1 MAATQTVAQRP
12 RLRKSNPIPTIAA
25 PAISVSEIVPRF
37 GVVTLYGYGIK
48 VFVERG
54 HLVLLDGIGD
64 ERRAGRFARVRHG
77 LERLVVIGA
86 DGMVSLAALR
96 WLADQKAAFVMLERD
111 GSVLAATGGHVGPSD
126 ARLRRA
132 QALAGQSGTGV
143 EIAQEL
149 IQRKIAAQERVA
161 REELR
166 DSAAADEISQF
177 SAAIITAN
185 TFRDINFLESRAA
198 ARYWSSWKT
207 IPITFPKE
215 DLPRVPEHWRKFE
228 ARISP
233 LTGSQ
238 RLAANPA
245 NAMLNYVYA
254 LLEAEARL
262 ALVAVGLDPGLGFL
276 HLDTDAR
283 DSLACDLMEPV
294 RPLVDSV
301 VLDWI
306 RRAPLKR
313 EWFFEERN
321 GNCRLMAP
329 FAERLSETIPKLRE
343 AVAPLAEWVARTVWE
358 AIRKSKRE
366 PSPATPLTQ
375 RRKREA
381 KGVSP
386 LPSASPTV
394 RIPKVCRSCGISIS
408 SRKQYCRSCGAAVS
422 TEQLVER
429 AKQGRVAAI
438 TPEALAR
445 EGEAQRRQAKARL
458 NWDPASQPP
467 WLTEE
472 TYRKKIAPL
481 LSQTKTTA
489 IAKALNVSWGY
500 ASEIR
505 QGIHRPHARHW
516 ETLAKLVRIS
526 KKDDS

>member
-12 RLRKSNPIPTIAA
+12 RLRKSESVPAVAPPT
-25 PAISVSEIVPRF
+25 ISVSEIVPRF
-37 GVVTLYGYGIK
+37 GVVTLYGYGIR

-54 HLVLLDGIGD
+54 HLILHDGIGD

-77 LERLVVIGA
+77 LDRLVVIGA
-86 DGMVSLAALR
+86 DGMVSLAALS
-96 WLADQKAAFVMLERD
+96 WLAVQRSAFVMLERN
-111 GSVLAATGGHVGPSD
+111 GSVLVATGPAGPSD

-132 QALAGQSGTGV
+132 QALAGQSETGV
-143 EIAQEL
+143 EIAREL
-149 IQRKIAAQERVA
+149 IRQKIAGQERVA
-161 REELR
+161 RDQLR
-166 DSAAADEISQF
+166 DATAADEIAQF
-177 SAAIITAN
+177 GAAISSAETY
-185 TFRDINFLESRAA
+185 RDINVLESRAA
-198 ARYWSSWKT
+198 GRYWAAWRT
-207 IPITFPKE
+207 VPISFPKK
-215 DLPRVPEHWRKFE
+215 DLPRVPEHWLSFE
-228 ARISP
+228 SRISP
-233 LTGSQ
+233 ITGSQ

-245 NAMLNYVYA
+245 NAMLNYLYA

-262 ALVAVGLDPGLGFL
+262 ALAAVGLDPGLGFL

-283 DSLACDLMEPV
+283 DSLACDLAEPV
-294 RPLVDSV
+294 RPQVDV
-301 VLDWI
+301 AVLDWI
-306 RRAPLKR
+306 RRGPLR
-313 EWFFEERN
+313 RAWFWEGRT
-321 GNCRLMAP
+321 GNCRLMADV
-329 FAERLSETIPKLRE
+329 AASLAETIPQWRQ
-343 AVAPLAEWVARTVWE
+343 AVAPLAEWVARTLW
-358 AIRKSKRE
+358 ATLRKSKQE
-366 PSPATPLTQ
+366 PPPATPLTQ

-386 LPSASPTV
+386 LPSAAPTV
-394 RIPKVCRSCGISIS
+394 RLPKVCRNCGVSIT

-472 TYRKKIAPL
+472 TYQKRIAPL

-505 QGIHRPHARHW
+505 QGIHRAHERHW
-516 ETLAKLVRIS
+516 ESLARLVGVS
-526 KKDDS
+526 SGE